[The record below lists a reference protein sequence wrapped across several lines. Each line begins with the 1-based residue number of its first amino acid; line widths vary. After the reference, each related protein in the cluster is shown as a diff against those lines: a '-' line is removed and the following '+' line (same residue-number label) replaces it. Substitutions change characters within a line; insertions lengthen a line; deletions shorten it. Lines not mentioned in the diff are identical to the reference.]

1 MTLSL
6 DILAARMRQGETI
19 PLGDTARVAVALSVP
34 AILQQLVVT
43 AMEYIDAAMVGHIGA
58 EATAAIGI
66 VSSSTWLLHGI
77 LVGLF
82 TSFAIQIAQYLGAD
96 RQDDARGVRWA
107 SASAGS
113 CPGGWARTRLCRAT
127 LRPTLASGPQPCR
140 SAWPWG
146 CTPPCCGPRATP

>member
-6 DILAARMRQGETI
+6 DILAARMRHGETI

-96 RQDDARGVRWA
+96 RQDDARGVLRQSMIFNILLGCGMA
-107 SASAGS
+107 EYIPMAMLNG
-113 CPGGWARTRLCRAT
+113 RAADQM
-127 LRPTLASGPQPCR
+127 PK
-140 SAWPWG
+140 
-146 CTPPCCGPRATP
+146 

>member
-6 DILAARMRQGETI
+6 DILAARMRQGESI

-82 TSFAIQIAQYLGAD
+82 TSLPSRSRSI
-96 RQDDARGVRWA
+96 
-107 SASAGS
+107 
-113 CPGGWARTRLCRAT
+113 
-127 LRPTLASGPQPCR
+127 SGPTAR
-140 SAWPWG
+140 M
-146 CTPPCCGPRATP
+146 TPGAYCGSP

>member
-6 DILAARMRQGETI
+6 DILAARMRQGESI

-66 VSSSTWLLHGI
+66 VSSSTGCSTAFWWGCSRLLPSRSRSI
-77 LVGLF
+77 
-82 TSFAIQIAQYLGAD
+82 
-96 RQDDARGVRWA
+96 
-107 SASAGS
+107 
-113 CPGGWARTRLCRAT
+113 
-127 LRPTLASGPQPCR
+127 SGPTARRMPG
-140 SAWPWG
+140 A
-146 CTPPCCGPRATP
+146 CCGSP